1 MKRVGVDI
9 GGTFTDLVVLDEET
23 GALERIKTL
32 TTPRAPE
39 DGFLK
44 AVTDGQIRLEEVSHF
59 LHGTTLVTNLIIER
73 SGAKLGLVTTEG
85 FRDVLEIQRSYR
97 DDLYNLQWDK
107 PKALVPRRLRL
118 TVDERIGAD
127 GAVLREVDEDQ
138 AREVVRRL
146 LDEGVEAIALCFLN
160 SYANPINE
168 QVVARIVQEMA
179 PGVAL
184 SLSSEVDPRIRE
196 YERVSTTVLNAYS
209 MPRMHLYMS
218 RLERAL
224 KRNEGIKYM
233 HSGGGVIPGA
243 VAERFPI
250 QLLYSGP
257 AAGVLA
263 GRFLASTLGV
273 PNLCT
278 IDMGGTSLDA
288 CLIRDGEPDSR
299 DTIEVEWGIPART
312 QSIDIHSIGAGGGS
326 IVWFDAGGA
335 LRIGPESAGS
345 DPGPACYGRG
355 GVRPTVTDANLILG
369 SSTRRAYSEES
380 FDSTGRRP
388 LPP

>member
-9 GGTFTDLVVLDEET
+9 GGTFTDLVVFDEVT
-23 GALERIKTL
+23 GVLERTKTL

-39 DGFLK
+39 DGFLQ
-44 AVTDGQIRLEEVSHF
+44 AVADQQLRLDEVSHF

-138 AREVVRRL
+138 ARGVVRRL

-184 SLSSEVDPRIRE
+184 SLSSEV
-196 YERVSTTVLNAYS
+196 
-209 MPRMHLYMS
+209 
-218 RLERAL
+218 
-224 KRNEGIKYM
+224 
-233 HSGGGVIPGA
+233 
-243 VAERFPI
+243 
-250 QLLYSGP
+250 
-257 AAGVLA
+257 
-263 GRFLASTLGV
+263 
-273 PNLCT
+273 
-278 IDMGGTSLDA
+278 
-288 CLIRDGEPDSR
+288 
-299 DTIEVEWGIPART
+299 
-312 QSIDIHSIGAGGGS
+312 
-326 IVWFDAGGA
+326 
-335 LRIGPESAGS
+335 
-345 DPGPACYGRG
+345 
-355 GVRPTVTDANLILG
+355 
-369 SSTRRAYSEES
+369 
-380 FDSTGRRP
+380 
-388 LPP
+388 